1 MGMGRYICEEPQNPE
16 FRTTHAIA
24 PRWMMFKPIILET
37 NHRRGKD
44 KQYAE
49 LLNRIRVG
57 QQTNEDIA
65 LLKTRVRAKDHEDLK
80 TASLYIV
87 YKRKECAEIDTN
99 NLNSLDGELITIEAK
114 HHHATQAKYKP
125 KIDSRDGTVGSSSF
139 ADKLKLKIEAKV
151 MIIHN
156 IDTADG
162 LTNGQMGKLV
172 KIVKT
177 TTGEVDKLIIKLND
191 PKPGQKNR
199 SSNQNLLSKF
209 PNCVVI
215 ERVNYQYSLRKKSGE
230 GGATANVIQFPLKLA
245 FAITSH
251 KIQGQTIHSPAK
263 VVLDLNSIFE
273 DAQAN
278 VMLSRVQQL
287 DQVYILDSLDET
299 KIRTSPIGL
308 RELLRLKENSIN
320 ENPTPWL
327 KTNEDSIKVVSLNCA
342 GLKPH
347 FVDIQADEHR
357 LKADV
362 IHLVETSLN
371 ENETTEFTIPG
382 YGSHAINVGNG
393 KGILTFY
400 RTAVVEHQIDLKE
413 NNLQITK
420 FSSSTL
426 DVVNTYRSANGNSVE
441 LLINLIK
448 MTSKEKAILITGDFN
463 ICYQMNKTSRLI
475 QGKDPTKI
483 WSEVDVDRYSP

>member
-177 TTGEVDKLIIKLND
+177 TTGEVDKLILKLND

-230 GGATANVIQFPLKLA
+230 GGATANVIQFPVKLA

-251 KIQGQTIHSPAK
+251 KIQGQTILSPAK

-273 DAQAN
+273 DAQAH
-278 VMLSRVQQL
+278 VMLSRVQQM
-287 DQVYILDSLDET
+287 DQIYILDSLDERT
-299 KIRTSPIGL
+299 IRTSPIGL
-308 RELLRLKENSIN
+308 AELNRIQQQSIN
-320 ENPTPWL
+320 QHPPSWL
-327 KTNEDSIKVVSLNCA
+327 EESKDSIKVASLNCT
-342 GLKPH
+342 GLRAH
-347 FVDIQADEHR
+347 MVDLKADEH
-357 LKADV
+357 LLNADV
-362 IHLVETSLN
+362 IHLIETSLSATDTN
-371 ENETTEFTIPG
+371 EYKVPG
-382 YGSHAINVGNG
+382 YSSHFINIGNR
-393 KGILTFY
+393 KGIAT
-400 RTAVVEHQIDLKE
+400 
-413 NNLQITK
+413 
-420 FSSSTL
+420 
-426 DVVNTYRSANGNSVE
+426 
-441 LLINLIK
+441 
-448 MTSKEKAILITGDFN
+448 
-463 ICYQMNKTSRLI
+463 
-475 QGKDPTKI
+475 
-483 WSEVDVDRYSP
+483 

>member
-191 PKPGQKNR
+191 PKPGQKTR

-230 GGATANVIQFPLKLA
+230 GGATATVIQFPIKLA

-251 KIQGQTIHSPAK
+251 KIQGQTIKNPSK
-263 VVLDLNSIFE
+263 VVLDINSVFE
-273 DAQAN
+273 DAQAY

-287 DQVYILDSLDET
+287 EQVFILGVLEES
-299 KIRTSPIGL
+299 KIRTSRVAL
-308 RELLRLKENSIN
+308 YELQRMKSLSANTNPSPWQKVQHDALKI
-320 ENPTPWL
+320 
-327 KTNEDSIKVVSLNCA
+327 VSLNCA
-342 GLKPH
+342 GLAPH
-347 FVDIQADEHR
+347 FTDILNDEHVMN
-357 LKADV
+357 ADI
-362 IHLVETSLN
+362 IHLSETSLMDQD
-371 ENETTEFTIPG
+371 EQSF
-382 YGSHAINVGNG
+382 
-393 KGILTFY
+393 
-400 RTAVVEHQIDLKE
+400 
-413 NNLQITK
+413 
-420 FSSSTL
+420 
-426 DVVNTYRSANGNSVE
+426 
-441 LLINLIK
+441 
-448 MTSKEKAILITGDFN
+448 
-463 ICYQMNKTSRLI
+463 
-475 QGKDPTKI
+475 
-483 WSEVDVDRYSP
+483 